1 MRFNAK
7 EARKYACD
15 GYSSELESRI
25 YHKIENAAKA
35 EHLGSCKLDMLELK
49 PRGVT
54 MDNFD
59 REFRIEVL
67 PHLEQDGYSA
77 VRREGFYY
85 GNIIY
90 TISW

>member
-1 MRFNAK
+1 MLVMGIVRNLKAVFIIK
-7 EARKYACD
+7 
-15 GYSSELESRI
+15 SRTQQ
-25 YHKIENAAKA
+25 KA

-67 PHLEQDGYSA
+67 PHLEQDGYSV